1 MEIGGIKSNRPV
13 GKWDVMEISW
23 GISREKMGI
32 GVGLVVFTVVS
43 MAISCG
49 TKKTYAVLVFSSQQ
63 KCQTEIQTSELVVYT
78 IKLLVSTSSI

>member
-63 KCQTEIQTSELVVYT
+63 NVKRKFKHQNL
-78 IKLLVSTSSI
+78 